1 MMPYASPARSEASER
16 SLINYFQCSTRA
28 RPGYLFRRAV
38 WTCFGSPQVMN
49 VSPPECKSRG
59 YPRAILPPSATCTT
73 GPAAPAKVIW
83 RASTRA
89 APPPVP
95 CSSQDTM
102 APESSRT
109 TDVYP
114 KECPVLTVVG
124 FVKAEPLSLENAISV
139 LGASCAEVNQDIATV
154 SPDAAT
160 EAAWVGQALIFQ
172 LSAYKFLG
180 CDQCP
185 FSKRRTEI
193 SRISSAVG
201 PR

>member
-1 MMPYASPARSEASER
+1 MQEPRISEGHPASLRYLHHRPSGSGESDLASQHAR
-16 SLINYFQCSTRA
+16 CT
-28 RPGYLFRRAV
+28 
-38 WTCFGSPQVMN
+38 
-49 VSPPECKSRG
+49 
-59 YPRAILPPSATCTT
+59 ATCPLLQP
-73 GPAAPAKVIW
+73 GHDGARVIQNN
-83 RASTRA
+83 RRVS
-89 APPPVP
+89 
-95 CSSQDTM
+95 
-102 APESSRT
+102 
-109 TDVYP
+109 
-114 KECPVLTVVG
+114 KECPVLTVVV